1 MRHLGR
7 RTSLPSL
14 SAMLELAAQRKR
26 CAYKNERVSLVSPE
40 NYGMDGHDVC
50 MVQEGLRVG
59 QKLVAISSPMQ
70 SGSSGEMWDINEKP
84 SLRFVRDA
92 IRMRRT
98 GSIILELTSEPV
110 LQDLDQISEDL
121 PQSSLL
127 ESMNDGTCLC
137 QAGRSC
143 CPPGYLCYPML
154 ALLQMPMRGRSEKNL
169 LKLRGR
175 MRPRLQ
181 GNPRLSAEQTVRLS
195 ASTHMCMQ
203 P

>member
-1 MRHLGR
+1 MRFGRAALG
-7 RTSLPSL
+7 
-14 SAMLELAAQRKR
+14 K
-26 CAYKNERVSLVSPE
+26 KNQFAIVVSYVEAGSTAEQVRLQKDRVSLISPE
-40 NYGMDGHDVC
+40 NHGMDGQDVC
-50 MVQEGLRVG
+50 VVQEGLRVG

-127 ESMNDGTCLC
+127 ESIKDGACLC
-137 QAGRSC
+137 QAGRPC
-143 CPPGYLCYPML
+143 CPPGYLCCPML
-154 ALLQMPMRGRSEKNL
+154 ALLQMPMRGRSEKSL

-175 MRPRLQ
+175 TRPRLQ
-181 GNPRLSAEQTVRLS
+181 GNARFPARQTV
-195 ASTHMCMQ
+195 
-203 P
+203 